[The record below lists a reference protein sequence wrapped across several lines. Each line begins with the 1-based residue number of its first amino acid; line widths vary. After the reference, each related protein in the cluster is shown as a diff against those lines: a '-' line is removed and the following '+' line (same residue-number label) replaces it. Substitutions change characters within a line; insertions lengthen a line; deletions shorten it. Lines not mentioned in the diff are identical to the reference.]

1 MSAFVLISAFWR
13 RFVLFFFHLHSVCVH
28 STVLLLPQSPYES
41 PVNLVPSSQPVSP
54 DIRPSIFSFRF
65 GVTHSIILLPWS
77 LMWMSVVFICC
88 VCVWTAR
95 DCGTPEYFN
104 RHCWVYCITLLFIIS
119 TVASQLILFLFFFI
133 CPPAPLCVCVCVCV
147 QYVVVTVC
155 LKAGMET
162 TAWTRVGALTHS

>member
-65 GVTHSIILLPWS
+65 GVTHSLSFYS
-77 LMWMSVVFICC
+77 LGVS
-88 VCVWTAR
+88 
-95 DCGTPEYFN
+95 CGC
-104 RHCWVYCITLLFIIS
+104 RWCLF
-119 TVASQLILFLFFFI
+119 V
-133 CPPAPLCVCVCVCV
+133 VCVCGLRGIVGL
-147 QYVVVTVC
+147 QNILTDIAEFTV
-155 LKAGMET
+155 
-162 TAWTRVGALTHS
+162 